1 MSVHHHESGSKFMA
15 FEGARTH
22 RLVDAVVRWAFSK
35 AQYGRLRFELPHG
48 RVFIIDGDRPGPQ
61 AQLTIHRWRALRR
74 LIGGWDLGAAEGYM
88 AGDWSSPDL
97 AALLNYACQNASVA
111 VSFKRLRPP
120 KPLIRLRHAL
130 NRNTRR
136 GSRRNIVAHYDLG
149 NDFYEQWLDSDMSY
163 SSALYSLETPTLE
176 DAQQAKIDRIVALL
190 DLNGGESILEIG
202 CGWGALAVR
211 LATMDRISLTG
222 ITLSTEQLDYARH
235 RLQKTGAAYACDLR
249 LQDYRDVSGSYDR
262 IVSIEMLEAVGEA
275 YWPLFFARLRDLLC
289 DGGVAVLQVITI
301 DEGRFAQYRRRPD
314 FIQRYV
320 FPGGMLPTTG
330 IVVNEAAKA
339 GLKLVSSE
347 FFGGSYG
354 RTLAEWN
361 RRFQCNWSSIHS
373 SQFDDRFKRMWEYY
387 LAYCQAGFDTG
398 VLDVGL
404 YKFSK

>member
-1 MSVHHHESGSKFMA
+1 M
-15 FEGARTH
+15 T
-22 RLVDAVVRWAFSK
+22 
-35 AQYGRLRFELPHG
+35 QIY
-48 RVFIIDGDRPGPQ
+48 
-61 AQLTIHRWRALRR
+61 RR
-74 LIGGWDLGAAEGYM
+74 LTHLG
-88 AGDWSSPDL
+88 
-97 AALLNYACQNASVA
+97 
-111 VSFKRLRPP
+111 RPP

-149 NDFYEQWLDSDMSY
+149 NGFYEQWLDSDMSY
-163 SSALYSLETPTLE
+163 SSALYSPETPTLE

-190 DLNGGESILEIG
+190 DLNGGENILEIG

-222 ITLSTEQLDYARH
+222 ITLSTEQLNYARH
-235 RLQKTGAAYACDLR
+235 RLQKTSAAYACDLR

-262 IVSIEMLEAVGEA
+262 IVSIEMLEAVGEG
-275 YWPLFFARLRDLLC
+275 YWPLFFARLRDLLR

-354 RTLAEWN
+354 LTLAEWN
-361 RRFQCNWSSIHS
+361 RRFQRNWSSIHS

-404 YKFSK
+404 YKFSKKASSQRHEFIEQ